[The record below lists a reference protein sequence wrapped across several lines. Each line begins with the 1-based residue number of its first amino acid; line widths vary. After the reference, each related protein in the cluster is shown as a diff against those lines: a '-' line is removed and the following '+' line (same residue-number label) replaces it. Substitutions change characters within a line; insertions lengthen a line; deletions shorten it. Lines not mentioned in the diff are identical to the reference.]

1 MLLNFLSAGGAA
13 TVSKAA
19 AKADWANNIDL
30 NRASNEIVNK
40 AKEDMDEAFQRSR
53 ITKDDPNWVYD
64 KEVQDES
71 QSTAGDCTTSLT
83 LLPSRRS
90 TLAMAKRTAGGI
102 RCRCAGGCRYS
113 IPPWRDGPTLRGAF
127 NSAPS
132 HSAAPHRV
140 LTPGWIGFGGTIVV

>member
-1 MLLNFLSAGGAA
+1 MSIERVMRCGIRENPPALGFEFVKAGRLCHCSVDICAVSVDTTADDICRKLRETKPQLTDAVDAAELRHAVQMLLNFLSAGGAA

-64 KEVQDES
+64 KEVDF
-71 QSTAGDCTTSLT
+71 GDGEEDS
-83 LLPSRRS
+83 
-90 TLAMAKRTAGGI
+90 
-102 RCRCAGGCRYS
+102 
-113 IPPWRDGPTLRGAF
+113 
-127 NSAPS
+127 
-132 HSAAPHRV
+132 
-140 LTPGWIGFGGTIVV
+140 GWD